1 MATADLAVLLL
12 TEIEALNRMYSHSSR
27 DAAQAVFIDEKTAI
41 AQSMADQFW
50 NEAESAFT
58 HAYVREALV
67 PLAGFSAFSPLL
79 WRDLPNDQ
87 KRAILETAHESE
99 NLPGQLNVLS
109 WRQSSMND
117 YSHPLLLQFLVFTAL
132 KIADPH
138 GSLLRDFSRLTLQGF
153 LEWHTLSLEKDHT
166 VQLPPTAAAFIVN
179 IQSIHHNRYQSKGNN
194 TGLLAT
200 FLRKANA
207 DRTDLGVII
216 ATLFLIFGAHLIFD
230 VIKAPPPL
238 SLLETQMNSAYAD
251 KDGEV
256 ALQNCKAIIEH
267 YPERAAHA
275 RLLAANILIIHD
287 HFKEAEA
294 MLKEVRKEYPDAPGA
309 MISLGLALQLQG
321 HYEEAEKNYYEFCYL
336 FDEIFPDVVLEVNK
350 FRYLMQEGFRTPPKW
365 QEIYRYQFM
374 HEL

>member
-1 MATADLAVLLL
+1 MA
-12 TEIEALNRMYSHSSR
+12 
-27 DAAQAVFIDEKTAI
+27 
-41 AQSMADQFW
+41 
-50 NEAESAFT
+50 
-58 HAYVREALV
+58 
-67 PLAGFSAFSPLL
+67 
-79 WRDLPNDQ
+79 
-87 KRAILETAHESE
+87 
-99 NLPGQLNVLS
+99 
-109 WRQSSMND
+109 
-117 YSHPLLLQFLVFTAL
+117 HP
-132 KIADPH
+132 
-138 GSLLRDFSRLTLQGF
+138 FSREGSQCA
-153 LEWHTLSLEKDHT
+153 H
-166 VQLPPTAAAFIVN
+166 AANRRSVHR
-179 IQSIHHNRYQSKGNN
+179 QHSIHAPQSVSIKRPAP

-200 FLRKANA
+200 FLRKTNA

-251 KDGEV
+251 KDGDV
-256 ALQNCKAIIEH
+256 ALQNCNAIIEF
-267 YPERAAHA
+267 YPERAARA

-287 HFKEAEA
+287 HFEAAEA

-336 FDEIFPDVVLEVNK
+336 FDEIFPDVALEVNK
-350 FRYLMQEGFRTPPKW
+350 FRYLMQEGFRAPPKW